1 MVAQIQFVP
10 LQTIQNLKSKINMS
24 GYQNSE
30 TDQDAAAALL
40 QPLSTSRQIFTYSM
54 TGIAFGL
61 SALALL
67 PLSSILWEIMSR
79 GASGFRLEM
88 LSQPLIENGF
98 ANAILGTILMVG
110 IGALL
115 SVPVGVITGIFLA
128 EFSKTNPF
136 TQYVRFI
143 TSILTGV
150 PSIVVGIFAYGVI
163 VLLTK
168 GFSAIAGGFA
178 LAVIMLPVIVL
189 TTEEALKLIPVP
201 QRLASAALGGTRFQ
215 TTFRVIV
222 SSAIPGITTG
232 ISLAIARA
240 SGETAPLLFTAL
252 FSQNWSDGLLS
263 PTASLPVLI
272 FNLYNNPDPAVN
284 QLVWTT
290 SIILLTLV
298 LFFSV
303 LSRVIAKKR

>member
-1 MVAQIQFVP
+1 
-10 LQTIQNLKSKINMS
+10 MS
-24 GYQNSE
+24 AYPNSE
-30 TDQDAAAALL
+30 IDQSTADELY
-40 QPLSTSRQIFTYSM
+40 QPLSRGRQLFTYAM
-54 TGIAFGL
+54 NGIAFGL
-61 SALALL
+61 SVLALL

-79 GASGFRLEM
+79 GLSGFKLEM
-88 LSQPLIENGF
+88 LFHPLIENGF

-110 IGALL
+110 IGASL
-115 SVPVGVITGIFLA
+115 SIPVGVITGIFLA
-128 EFSKTNPF
+128 EFSQTNPF
-136 TQYVRFI
+136 TQYVRFV

-150 PSIVVGIFAYGVI
+150 PSIIVGMFAYGVI

-178 LAVIMLPVIVL
+178 LAVIMLPMIVL

-240 SGETAPLLFTAL
+240 SGETAPLIFTAL

>member
-1 MVAQIQFVP
+1 
-10 LQTIQNLKSKINMS
+10 MS
-24 GYQNSE
+24 AYPNSE
-30 TDQDAAAALL
+30 IDQSTADELC
-40 QPLSTSRQIFTYSM
+40 QPLSRGRQLFTYAM
-54 TGIAFGL
+54 NGIAFGL
-61 SALALL
+61 SVLALL

-79 GASGFRLEM
+79 GLSGFKLEM
-88 LSQPLIENGF
+88 LFHPLIENGF

-110 IGALL
+110 IGASL
-115 SVPVGVITGIFLA
+115 SIPVGVITGIFLA
-128 EFSKTNPF
+128 EFSQTNPF
-136 TQYVRFI
+136 TQYVRFV
-143 TSILTGV
+143 TNILTGV
-150 PSIVVGIFAYGVI
+150 PSIIVGMFAYGVI

-178 LAVIMLPVIVL
+178 LAVIMLPMIVL

-240 SGETAPLLFTAL
+240 SGETAPLLLTAL
-252 FSQNWSDGLLS
+252 FSQNWSDSLLS

-298 LFFSV
+298 LFFSL

>member
-1 MVAQIQFVP
+1 
-10 LQTIQNLKSKINMS
+10 MS
-24 GYQNSE
+24 AYPNSE
-30 TDQDAAAALL
+30 IDQSTADELY
-40 QPLSTSRQIFTYSM
+40 QPLSRGRQLFTYAM
-54 TGIAFGL
+54 NGNAFGL
-61 SALALL
+61 SVLALL

-79 GASGFRLEM
+79 GLSGFKLEM
-88 LSQPLIENGF
+88 LFHPLIENGF
-98 ANAILGTILMVG
+98 ANAILGTILMVS
-110 IGALL
+110 IGASL
-115 SVPVGVITGIFLA
+115 SIPVGVITGIFLA
-128 EFSKTNPF
+128 EFSQTNPF
-136 TQYVRFI
+136 TQYVRFV

-150 PSIVVGIFAYGVI
+150 PSIIVGIFAYGVI

-178 LAVIMLPVIVL
+178 LAVIMLPMIVL

-240 SGETAPLLFTAL
+240 SGETAPLIFTAL

-298 LFFSV
+298 LFFSL

>member
-1 MVAQIQFVP
+1 
-10 LQTIQNLKSKINMS
+10 MS
-24 GYQNSE
+24 AYQNSE
-30 TDQDAAAALL
+30 TDQAAAASLC
-40 QPLSTSRQIFTYSM
+40 QPLSTGRQIFTYLM
-54 TGIAFGL
+54 TGIAFSL
-61 SALALL
+61 SGLALL
-67 PLSSILWEIMSR
+67 PLLSILWEIMSR

-88 LSQPLIENGF
+88 LFHPLIENGF
-98 ANAILGTILMVG
+98 ANAILGTMLMVG

-115 SVPVGVITGIFLA
+115 SIPVGVITGIFLA
-128 EFSKTNPF
+128 EFSQTNPF

-143 TSILTGV
+143 TSIITGV
-150 PSIVVGIFAYGVI
+150 PSIIVGIFAYGVI

>member
-1 MVAQIQFVP
+1 
-10 LQTIQNLKSKINMS
+10 MS
-24 GYQNSE
+24 AYPNSE
-30 TDQDAAAALL
+30 IDQSTADELC
-40 QPLSTSRQIFTYSM
+40 QPLSRGRQLFTYAM
-54 TGIAFGL
+54 NGIAFGL
-61 SALALL
+61 SVLALL

-79 GASGFRLEM
+79 GLSGFKLEM
-88 LSQPLIENGF
+88 LFHPLIENGF
-98 ANAILGTILMVG
+98 ANAILGTILMVS

-115 SVPVGVITGIFLA
+115 SIPVGVITGIFLA
-128 EFSKTNPF
+128 EFSQTNPF
-136 TQYVRFI
+136 TQYVRFV
-143 TSILTGV
+143 TNILTGV
-150 PSIVVGIFAYGVI
+150 PSIIVGMFAYGVI

-168 GFSAIAGGFA
+168 GYSAIAGGFA
-178 LAVIMLPVIVL
+178 LAVIMLPMIVL

-240 SGETAPLLFTAL
+240 SGETAPLIFTAL

>member
-1 MVAQIQFVP
+1 
-10 LQTIQNLKSKINMS
+10 
-24 GYQNSE
+24 G
-30 TDQDAAAALL
+30 
-40 QPLSTSRQIFTYSM
+40 
-54 TGIAFGL
+54 
-61 SALALL
+61 LALL
-67 PLSSILWEIMSR
+67 PLLSILWEIMSR
-79 GASGFRLEM
+79 GAIGFKLEM
-88 LSQPLIENGF
+88 LFNPLIENGF
-98 ANAILGTILMVG
+98 ANAILGTILMVS

-115 SVPVGVITGIFLA
+115 SIPVGIMTGIFLA
-128 EFSKTNPF
+128 EFSQSNPI
-136 TQYVRFI
+136 TQYVRFV
-143 TSILTGV
+143 TSIITGV
-150 PSIVVGIFAYGVI
+150 PSIVVGMFAYGVI

-189 TTEEALKLIPVP
+189 TTEEALKLIPVS

-240 SGETAPLLFTAL
+240 AGETAPLIFTAL

-298 LFFSV
+298 LFFSL
-303 LSRVIAKKR
+303 LSRLIAKKSKVN